1 MNGRIKTGEERMK
14 KKERNKVYLLF
25 EIEKEENG
33 SCRVGIC
40 REL

>member
-1 MNGRIKTGEERMK
+1 MNGRIKKGRMEK
-14 KKERNKVYLLF
+14 KRERNKVYLLF

-33 SCRVGIC
+33 GSCRVGIS